1 MGGLFGI
8 ERRPSVHKELAQAKR
23 EAESDARALEDIKRL
38 ADGVSRRFMFDDE
51 RAMLNTIVGRAMHR
65 AVSEAEPSTFTFDD
79 IVLPEAEP
87 KTIAF
92 VHQLNAEP
100 PSERAKLF
108 RRHAGDLNLYLTL
121 LVELL
126 HGCYRGRGHLKA
138 AIAILD
144 DFHPAKFKD
153 GYNED
158 NIRLRLKDFSKRP
171 GVEGHIEAMTKWLLN
186 DAVKELCPLPNFSPT
201 CRHLPSQIKRDR
213 GTVHP

>member
-23 EAESDARALEDIKRL
+23 EAERDARALEDIKRL
-38 ADGVSRRFMFDDE
+38 ADSVSRRFIVDDE
-51 RAMLNTIVGRAMHR
+51 RAMLNTIVGGAMHR
-65 AVSEAEPSTFTFDD
+65 AVSEAEPSTFTFND
-79 IVLPEAEP
+79 IVLPEAEL

-92 VHQLNAEP
+92 IPQLNPEP

-108 RRHAGDLNLYLTL
+108 RRQAGDLNLYLTL

-144 DFHPAKFKD
+144 QFHPAQFKD

-171 GVEGHIEAMTKWLLN
+171 GVEGHIDAMTKWLLN
-186 DAVKELCPLPNFSPT
+186 DAVMELCPLPNFSPT